1 MMAVK
6 NPGNRRKGSIKGC
19 ALQAL
24 LLATVTAGTSMPGM
38 ARATT
43 LPALRTFHCGN
54 QNRFSVLPISGGALI
69 SLPGRQ
75 LRMATR
81 PFRLGERFAPAEG
94 TLIIDGDFAS
104 LVLNDDL
111 SFQACKRLR

>member
-54 QNRFSVLPISGGALI
+54 QNRFSVL
-69 SLPGRQ
+69 Q

-81 PFRLGERFAPAEG
+81 PFRLGERFASAEG